1 MKHTELQ
8 LMNRIELLKSREGKA
23 NGRIINKIEREIKHL
38 RESK

>member
-8 LMNRIELLKSREGKA
+8 LLNRIDLLKSREGRA
-23 NGRIINKIEREIKHL
+23 NGNIIKKIEREIKHM